1 MFPTPAPEERV
12 DRPTRFVQASFP
24 LPELPARTIALDGA
38 AWQLYRKKFGPVFPT
53 KIEVVTSPDG
63 KRAVVDLDE
72 RWRGAVYLVEE
83 KADGTMAVEPLTA
96 WVS

>member
-1 MFPTPAPEERV
+1 V
-12 DRPTRFVQASFP
+12 TR
-24 LPELPARTIALDGA
+24 
-38 AWQLYRKKFGPVFPT
+38 
-53 KIEVVTSPDG
+53 PDG

-72 RWRGAVYLVEE
+72 GWREAVYLVEE